1 MIQEG
6 HGDSR
11 YSNRSLKRGREL
23 GKDSSM
29 EYALFTL
36 MWLAVA
42 LLAVLG
48 VRIAIGVIFDLRER
62 LGRR

>member
-1 MIQEG
+1 
-6 HGDSR
+6 
-11 YSNRSLKRGREL
+11 
-23 GKDSSM
+23 M

-42 LLAVLG
+42 LLAILG
-48 VRIAIGVIFDLRER
+48 ARIALGIILDLRER

>member
-1 MIQEG
+1 
-6 HGDSR
+6 
-11 YSNRSLKRGREL
+11 
-23 GKDSSM
+23 M

-48 VRIAIGVIFDLRER
+48 GGIALGVMLDLRER